1 MRALC
6 VCVRDALSARAFGAW
21 SCAMPPPPPRAEQAF
36 GNAKTLRNE
45 NSSRF
50 GKFILLQ
57 FREGG
62 VLCGAVI
69 RT

>member
-1 MRALC
+1 MRLCSLTAGVPTSGCRWIALLH
-6 VCVRDALSARAFGAW
+6 VCANESRPL
-21 SCAMPPPPPRAEQAF
+21 QAF

-57 FREGG
+57 FGDDG

>member
-1 MRALC
+1 MDCFVFAN
-6 VCVRDALSARAFGAW
+6 VCANESRPL
-21 SCAMPPPPPRAEQAF
+21 QAF

-57 FREGG
+57 FGDDG
-62 VLCGAVI
+62 ILCGAVI